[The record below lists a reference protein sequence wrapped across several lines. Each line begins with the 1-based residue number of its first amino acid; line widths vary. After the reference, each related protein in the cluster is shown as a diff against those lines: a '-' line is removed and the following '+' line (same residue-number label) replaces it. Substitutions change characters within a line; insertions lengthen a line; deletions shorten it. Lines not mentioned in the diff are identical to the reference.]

1 MKDKIS
7 KIAYRQLT
15 DFRNTTPGMCFNDRD
30 FTLEIGEA
38 YAVQD
43 TLVLSLIHI

>member
-7 KIAYRQLT
+7 KIANRQLR
-15 DFRNTTPGMCFNDRD
+15 DFRNTTPGMCFSDRD

-43 TLVLSLIHI
+43 AFQP